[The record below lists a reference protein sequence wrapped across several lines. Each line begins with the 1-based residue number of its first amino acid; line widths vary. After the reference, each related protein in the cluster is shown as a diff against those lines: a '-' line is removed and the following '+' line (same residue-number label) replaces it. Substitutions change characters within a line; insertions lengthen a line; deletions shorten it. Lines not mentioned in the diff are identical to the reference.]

1 MISKILKRAAGL
13 SVFLVVLSISALAQT
28 GPIEGTVK
36 VKAEDGSLNP
46 VPGALVDIYRTDIK
60 AHWEVKTDKA
70 GHYIRLGMPLA
81 GTFIVVVS
89 GPGLQP
95 TWVNGVRITQSPVVD
110 VVANPGDGTR
120 MTLEQVMAAINQSKS
135 GAPAAAAPPAAS
147 AADRA
152 KAEASAKEYEAKKK
166 EREQLQ
172 GKLDEA
178 IKHYNQAG
186 ELKKADNLQGA
197 LSEYKLAAD
206 IDPTKDK
213 AFIEVAHKA
222 NASLA
227 ETHYL
232 VGADIF
238 NKNRKAVP
246 EAKPH
251 FEEGVK
257 AIKKAITIASTDPS
271 PNINNDLIVY
281 YNILAKNVKL
291 LVQYYQ
297 MTDGLEEVMQM
308 LDKAEALDSTNRV
321 KWLIT
326 KGELYR
332 LSYQNDQAV
341 AAFKKVLEV
350 DPNNA
355 DAFYGLGLTLVSSGD
370 KAKLQEAANYLAD
383 FVAKAPASDPR
394 VAEVKDSLQALKN
407 EFKVE
412 AEKPATRRRGRP

>member
-1 MISKILKRAAGL
+1 MISKILRRAAGL
-13 SVFLVVLSISALAQT
+13 SVFLFTLSIAALAQT

-36 VKAEDGSLNP
+36 VKAADGTMKP
-46 VPGALVDIYRTDIK
+46 VAGALIDIYRTDIK
-60 AHWEVKTDKA
+60 AHWDVKTDKS

-81 GTFIVVVS
+81 GTFIVVAS
-89 GPGLQP
+89 GPGMQP
-95 TWVNGVRITQSPVVD
+95 TWVNGVKITQTPVVD
-110 VVANPGDGTR
+110 IVANPGDGATL
-120 MTLEQVMAAINQSKS
+120 TLEQVMAAINQARS
-135 GAPAAAAPPAAS
+135 GAPAAAAQPTVS

-152 KAEASAKEYEAKKK
+152 KAEAASKEYESKKK
-166 EREQLQ
+166 ERDALQ
-172 GKLDEA
+172 GQLDEA
-178 IKHYNQAG
+178 IKHFNAAG
-186 ELKKADNLQGA
+186 ELKKANNLQGA
-197 LSEYKLAAD
+197 LAEYKLSTN
-206 IDPTKDK
+206 IDPSKDK

-238 NKNRKAVP
+238 NQNRKAVP

-257 AIKKAITIASTDPS
+257 AIKKAISIAGSDPS
-271 PNINNDLIVY
+271 PTINNDLIIY
-281 YNILAKNVKL
+281 YNILAKNLKL

-297 MTDGLEEVMQM
+297 MTDGLDESLQYF
-308 LDKAEALDSTNRV
+308 DKAEAIDTNNKT

-326 KGELYR
+326 KGEIYR
-332 LSYQNDQAV
+332 LSYRNDEAV
-341 AAFKKVLEV
+341 ATFKKVLEV

-412 AEKPATRRRGRP
+412 AEKPSRRRGKP

>member
-1 MISKILKRAAGL
+1 MISKILGRAAGL
-13 SVFLVVLSISALAQT
+13 SVFLFMLSIAALAQT

-36 VKAEDGSLNP
+36 VKAEDGTLKP
-46 VPGALVDIYRTDIK
+46 VAGAMVDIFRTDIK
-60 AHWEVKTDKA
+60 GHWEVKTDKD
-70 GHYIRLGMPLA
+70 GKYIRLGMPLV
-81 GTFIVVVS
+81 GNFIVVAS
-89 GPGLQP
+89 GPGIQP

-110 VVANPGDGTR
+110 IVAIPGDGTR
-120 MTLEQVMAAINQSKS
+120 LTLEQVQAAINQSRS
-135 GAPAAAAPPAAS
+135 GAPAAAAPPAVS
-147 AADRA
+147 ATDRA
-152 KAEASAKEYEAKKK
+152 KAEAANKEFEAKKK
-166 EREQLQ
+166 EREALQ
-172 GKLDEA
+172 GQLDEA
-178 IKHYNQAG
+178 IKNFNQAG
-186 ELKKADNLQGA
+186 ELKKANNLEGA
-197 LSEYKLAAD
+197 LAAYQAATN
-206 IDPTKDK
+206 IDPSKDK

-251 FEEGVK
+251 FEEGLK
-257 AIKKAITIASTDPS
+257 AIKKAIAIAGTDPN

-281 YNILAKNVKL
+281 YSILAKNARL

-297 MTDGLEEVMQM
+297 VTDGLDEVMQL
-308 LDKAEALDSTNRV
+308 LDKAEALDSANKT

-332 LSYQNDQAV
+332 LSYRNDEAV

-383 FVAKAPASDPR
+383 FVAKAPATDPR
-394 VAEVKDSLQALKN
+394 VPEVKDSLQALKN